1 LSRADKLLVRLG
13 GLWLIGATLVLAL
26 WSWAE
31 SFCILRCREPE
42 PVPIVLVPLG
52 IFTLAMSRT
61 RQRARFLLVP
71 SAIGLA
77 AGLSLVVVG
86 SWAEVA
92 AVAVDP
98 YGPNPGTYFSQHGE
112 ILAVMSASLVA
123 LPSAAVFV
131 GVLGR
136 SFRARAVALLEVGV
150 VGALAGALL
159 GTAAGIVPGIES
171 SKRAFT
177 AVDGE
182 YVVILPAG
190 FGPSDGHCVL
200 LGPCWSLPAEID
212 WFADLDGGRAIQLAV
227 WTTVVPVGT
236 RLASFADAQIAADQR
251 MGYFPSGPPDTA
263 PVAGTDGVRQAY
275 RTEVAPYVVRGVC
288 VVMACDDIP
297 IWADCRFYLRDAPTD
312 VYAQRIIA
320 VVEGRAFVVSAF
332 AAPEA
337 SEEAGQLLAIFA
349 ASIRPGSG
357 ATQSQGAGRSTSYPA
372 SRPLT
377 EDTDDC

>member
-1 LSRADKLLVRLG
+1 
-13 GLWLIGATLVLAL
+13 
-26 WSWAE
+26 
-31 SFCILRCREPE
+31 
-42 PVPIVLVPLG
+42 
-52 IFTLAMSRT
+52 MSRT
-61 RQRARFLLVP
+61 KERARFLLVP
-71 SAIGLA
+71 SAIGVA
-77 AGLSLVVVG
+77 AGLAQVVLG

-112 ILAVMSASLVA
+112 ILAVMSACLVA

-131 GVLGR
+131 GVHGR

-159 GTAAGIVPGIES
+159 ATAAGTVPGIES

-177 AVDGE
+177 AADGE
-182 YVVILPAG
+182 YMVILPAG

-236 RLASFADAQIAADQR
+236 RLASFADAQIAADRR

-263 PVAGTDGVRQAY
+263 PMAGTDGVRQAY

-288 VVMACDDIP
+288 VVMACDDIA
-297 IWADCRFYLRDAPTD
+297 IWADCRFYLRDARKD
-312 VYAQRIIA
+312 VYAQRIIG
-320 VVEGRAFVVSAF
+320 VIEERGFVVSAF
-332 AAPEA
+332 ATPEA
-337 SEEAGQLLAIFA
+337 SDDAGRLLSVFA

-357 ATQSQGAGRSTSYPA
+357 ATQLEREGHSTAYPE
-372 SRPLT
+372 SPPLS
-377 EDTDDC
+377 EDREDC